1 MGEMA
6 QQAANFQ
13 QLVSGCE
20 CMQSAAQIMGD
31 MLGGGIVGEAM
42 QQAAQ
47 QCALTAINAMAA
59 SIKSYVVHGAYTV
72 CEHGSR
78 KARLIVPISH
88 GVYLRGKAQLNKGDY
103 LPGKNVTPMGVC
115 TAGYSNICAEQE
127 QAKNEKKSFSFSFM
141 SKSEKNAA
149 KEAQINRAT
158 SSVTICTYMPLTAWL
173 ETKEDVFVDGKEAL
187 LNTSY
192 LICTK
197 GGKVTILDDGQYS

>member
-6 QQAANFQ
+6 QQAANMQ
-13 QLVSGCE
+13 QF
-20 CMQSAAQIMGD
+20 AAGIQTASQVMGGIMG
-31 MLGGGIVGEAM
+31 GGAI

-47 QCALTAINAMAA
+47 MCALAAINAMAA
-59 SIKSYVVHGAYTV
+59 SMKSYVVHGAYTI
-72 CEHGSR
+72 CEYGSR
-78 KARLIVPISH
+78 PARLIVPMSH
-88 GVYLRGKAQLNKGDY
+88 GVYLREKAQLNKMDC
-103 LPGKNVTPMGVC
+103 LPGKNVMSMGVC
-115 TAGYSNICAEQE
+115 SAGYSSICAEQE
-127 QAKNEKKSFSFSFM
+127 NAKNEKKSFSGGFM
-141 SKSEKNAA
+141 KSGEKQKA

-192 LICTK
+192 LICRK